1 MRDELSNKLRTPP
14 SSLRV
19 RGAAGTS
26 SLAARTKGTPG
37 KRPAHRRAST
47 LMIGIATTVGLCGAS
62 TSAADASVP
71 AGAPTPVTVNWWG
84 WTPVTGL
91 AQLDIAAFNKQY
103 PKIKVVYKNFPDN
116 AYTAGLR
123 PALLSGAGP
132 DVFDVAT
139 NGAAGAFP
147 QFVPYTI
154 NLTPAM
160 EHLRGSN
167 WQKGLYAPGITDF
180 SQDGQLRV
188 AQVGR
193 VAAGFLWINLDLFN
207 KYKLTAPTTLAQWV
221 TVCKTFRSHGLGCFG
236 EGVGAPGFDVDTL
249 HTLVNSVDPGAFN
262 SVLLGKI
269 KWTSPAIVKGLA
281 LFKELSTDG
290 ILNPGADGTEQYPDI
305 NNAFVSGKLPMV
317 QMGTWYQ
324 QNTVTSYLRQNVEG
338 AGVSG
343 TTKLST
349 FIPIPFPNVGGH
361 AVTLF
366 GDPDYGL
373 AVSTNSKN
381 KSAATTFAL
390 WLSSTKAG
398 QQRVADNLDEY
409 PVVSGV
415 SANFSSLP
423 LVDAS
428 VQVPALNKL
437 AGLVNQVTQ
446 TRNAD
451 ISPVMDT
458 AIVTA
463 DQSVLDGQA
472 TPAQAAA
479 TLQQAQEQNPVP
491 K

>member
-1 MRDELSNKLRTPP
+1 MRKTRIQEGTTLRNKWSKKHRT
-14 SSLRV
+14 
-19 RGAAGTS
+19 
-26 SLAARTKGTPG
+26 
-37 KRPAHRRAST
+37 RASIVVASILT
-47 LMIGIATTVGLCGAS
+47 AGVGLCAVS
-62 TSAADASVP
+62 APAADAS
-71 AGAPTPVTVNWWG
+71 ASGGSSTSGTVNWWG

-103 PKIKVVYKNFPDN
+103 PHIKVIYKNFPDN

-147 QFVPYTI
+147 QFAPYAA

-160 EHLRGSN
+160 ERLRGSN
-167 WQKGLYAPGITDF
+167 WKQGLYAPGITDF
-180 SQDGQLRV
+180 TQDGQLKV

-207 KYKLTAPTTLAQWV
+207 KYKLKAPTTLAQWV
-221 TVCKTFRSHGLGCFG
+221 SVCKTFRAHGLGCFG
-236 EGVGAPGFDVDTL
+236 EGVGAPGFDVDTI

-262 SVLLGKI
+262 AALLGKI

-281 LFKELSTDG
+281 LFQELSKDG

-305 NNAFVSGKLPMV
+305 NNDFVSGKLPMV

-324 QNTVTSYLRQNVEG
+324 QNTVTSYLRQNVEA
-338 AGVSG
+338 AGVSAN
-343 TTKLST
+343 TKLST
-349 FIPIPFPNVGGH
+349 LIPVAFPNVGGH
-361 AVTLF
+361 PVTLF

-373 AVSTNSKN
+373 AVSTNSKVKN
-381 KSAATTFAL
+381 AATTFAL

-398 QQRVADNLDEY
+398 QLRVGDNLDEY
-409 PVVSGV
+409 PVLTGV

-423 LVDAS
+423 LVDAG

-437 AGLVNQVTQ
+437 AALVNQVTQ

-451 ISPVMDT
+451 ISPIMDT

-472 TPAQAAA
+472 TPAKAAA
-479 TLQQAQEQNPVP
+479 ALEQAQKQNPVS

>member
-1 MRDELSNKLRTPP
+1 MHKISIQE
-14 SSLRV
+14 
-19 RGAAGTS
+19 GTS
-26 SLAARTKGTPG
+26 MRIKFSKKLQT
-37 KRPAHRRAST
+37 RASIV
-47 LMIGIATTVGLCGAS
+47 LVSIATAGIGLCAVS
-62 TSAADASVP
+62 APAADAS
-71 AGAPTPVTVNWWG
+71 ASGGSATSGTVNWWG

-103 PKIKVVYKNFPDN
+103 PHIKVIYKNFPDN

-147 QFVPYTI
+147 QFAPYAL

-160 EHLRGSN
+160 QRLRGSN
-167 WQKGLYAPGITDF
+167 WKKGLYAPGITDF
-180 SQDGQLRV
+180 TQDGQLKV

-207 KYKLTAPTTLAQWV
+207 KYKLKPPTTLAQWV
-221 TVCKTFRSHGLGCFG
+221 SVCKTFRAHGLGCFG

-249 HTLVNSVDPGAFN
+249 HSLVNSVDPGVFN
-262 SVLLGKI
+262 EALLGKV
-269 KWTSPAIVKGLA
+269 KWTSRAIVKGLA
-281 LFKELSTDG
+281 LFQELSKDG
-290 ILNPGADGTEQYPDI
+290 ILDPGADGTEQYPDI
-305 NNAFVSGKLPMV
+305 NNDFVSGKLPMV

-324 QNTVTSYLRQNVEG
+324 QNTVTSYLRQNVEA
-338 AGVSG
+338 AGVSAS
-343 TTKLST
+343 TKLST
-349 FIPIPFPNVGGH
+349 LIPVPFPNVGGH
-361 AVTLF
+361 PVTLF

-373 AVSTNSKN
+373 AVSTNSKVKN
-381 KSAATTFAL
+381 AATTFAL

-398 QQRVADNLDEY
+398 QLRVGDNLDEY
-409 PVVSGV
+409 PVLTGV

-423 LVDAS
+423 LVDAKI
-428 VQVPALNKL
+428 QVPALNNL
-437 AGLVNQVTQ
+437 AALVNQVTQ

-472 TPAQAAA
+472 TPAKAAA
-479 TLQQAQEQNPVP
+479 TLEQAQQQNPVS